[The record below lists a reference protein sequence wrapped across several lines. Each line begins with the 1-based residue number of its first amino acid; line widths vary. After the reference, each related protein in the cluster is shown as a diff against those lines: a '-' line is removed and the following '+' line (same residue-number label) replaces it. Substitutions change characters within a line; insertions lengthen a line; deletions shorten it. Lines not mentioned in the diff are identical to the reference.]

1 MFELTNKLF
10 VVGRIWGMLR
20 ETQEEFSPLNYAQDH
35 KNLCNKKSYWCGG
48 QRANAICTP
57 SQRFGSLNTC
67 FQFVEFVC
75 RGNLNLNRM
84 SYPQQPKRYNF
95 TKKVNTYH

>member
-10 VVGRIWGMLR
+10 VMV
-20 ETQEEFSPLNYAQDH
+20 EFGECLGEHRKNFLPSTMH
-35 KNLCNKKSYWCGG
+35 KIIKISAIKRVTGVV
-48 QRANAICTP
+48 ADAICTP

-75 RGNLNLNRM
+75 RGNLNL
-84 SYPQQPKRYNF
+84 KRI
-95 TKKVNTYH
+95 VSS